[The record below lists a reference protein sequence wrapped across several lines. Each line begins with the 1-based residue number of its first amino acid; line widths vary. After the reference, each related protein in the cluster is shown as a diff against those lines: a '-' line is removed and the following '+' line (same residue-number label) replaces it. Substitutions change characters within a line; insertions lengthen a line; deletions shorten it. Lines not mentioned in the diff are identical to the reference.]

1 MQHNQTYSA
10 AAFHSGLF
18 THLYLSIYC
27 MLSRIADS
35 LFWLHRYM
43 ERADG
48 MLRLLK
54 TSYILSFDKVQAS
67 GISWEPALKVFT
79 TLTKDEIAAIKTSD
93 SSVLQYMITDTQN
106 QNSLKVII
114 TRARENARGV
124 QDQITK
130 EVWEQVNLMYHQVSH
145 SSISERLAGPDALTV
160 IDALI
165 SSSDQFAGITDSTMP
180 RGQGWNYMNLG
191 KFIERSLLTA
201 EFTNVFFSNINY
213 DFTDE
218 QDILFWRGL
227 LLALSGYELHLKTYS
242 NINHNCNVAQ
252 QVLFD
257 RNFPR
262 SVYYSLERANKYLC
276 DISEQNPVEGSSPL
290 CRLFGRLHS
299 QVKFSDL
306 ALVAET
312 GLQPYITEI
321 RTSLNEFTR
330 ALGQTYFSYA

>member
-1 MQHNQTYSA
+1 
-10 AAFHSGLF
+10 
-18 THLYLSIYC
+18 

-48 MLRLLK
+48 VLRLLK
-54 TSYILSFDKVQAS
+54 TNYILSFDKVQAG
-67 GISWEPALKVFT
+67 GITWEPALQIFT
-79 TLTKDEIAAIKTSD
+79 TRSAGEIASLKKND
-93 SSVLQYMITDTQN
+93 SAVLQYMITDTQN

-130 EVWEQVNLMYHQVSH
+130 EVWEQVNQLYHMVNH
-145 SSISERLAGPDALTV
+145 PALAEKLAGPDAIV
-160 IDALI
+160 AIDALI
-165 SSSDQFAGITDSTMP
+165 NGSDQFCGITDSTMP

-191 KFIERSLLTA
+191 KFTERCLLTL
-201 EFTNVFFSNINY
+201 EYTNVFFGKVNY

-242 NINHNCNVAQ
+242 NLNHNCNVAQ

-257 RNFPR
+257 KNFPR
-262 SVYYSLERANKYLC
+262 SLYYALERANKYLC
-276 DISEQNPVEGSSPL
+276 EISEQNPVEGTSPL

-299 QVKFSDL
+299 HVKFSDL

-312 GLQPYITEI
+312 GLENFIKET
-321 RTSLNEFTR
+321 RMHLNEFTKM
-330 ALGQTYFSYA
+330 LGQTYFSYA